1 MEFKPKSNDDPDT
14 INFNFSIQSSKPPS
28 NAQSV
33 ADALETFGSTLFDES
48 AAYGHRFV
56 SFEVDPLTTTSVS
69 VAVARGSWRQLE
81 EATHSSSYE
90 AELILDKSFDLYA
103 SEMDEEEVK
112 QFFLNGVVGL
122 DLEGLLGEWTAV
134 GYIPIATDAVEVPVA
149 TTDAV
154 EEAPEN
160 EPATIP
166 TTAPDVV
173 PVKPNPNASTVTA
186 ESAAVNV
193 VDESAGNI
201 NSNVLGIFF
210 AVVGGCLAAFVFAAF
225 VQNRKRRK
233 NNATAT
239 ETSVEV
245 DHIGDVNVREFES
258 EKPKVTVGEWAA
270 GLLPSKS
277 NNDNTG
283 SSPAAAATDIDRVL
297 AELHDS
303 EDSSF
308 ISAGSSGEDGS
319 HFSGYTGMTGI
330 SDLNYQPKSKGDAS
344 TLEKVEEVKTSI
356 SFLDKSRGSLLRNTS
371 LNRKKESFES
381 DPSDSKGSSRT
392 SQSMRK
398 EESFESDYR
407 DKSAMA
413 TLNLKKDMLNTDVGE
428 DEKARTMSAQQNS
441 EMLAQQRQVDK
452 VRAATVKAKKRMKSI
467 GSSPQKDGSQS
478 SIPNSD
484 AERDQLLPSP
494 VHKSDD
500 DHVSF
505 EIV

>member
-1 MEFKPKSNDDPDT
+1 M
-14 INFNFSIQSSKPPS
+14 
-28 NAQSV
+28 
-33 ADALETFGSTLFDES
+33 
-48 AAYGHRFV
+48 

-81 EATHSSSYE
+81 GEAEHSSSYE

-103 SEMDEEEVK
+103 SDVDEEEVK
-112 QFFLNGVVGL
+112 QLFLNGVVGL

-134 GYIPIATDAVEVPVA
+134 GYIPVATDAVEVPE
-149 TTDAV
+149 TDAV
-154 EEAPEN
+154 EGVPEK
-160 EPATIP
+160 EPTTTTAQATIP
-166 TTAPDVV
+166 AAAPDVASAV
-173 PVKPNPNASTVTA
+173 PATPTPNAATVTA
-186 ESAAVNV
+186 ESAAVDV
-193 VDESAGNI
+193 VDESAGEI
-201 NSNVLGIFF
+201 NKNVLGIFF

-225 VQNRKRRK
+225 VQNRKRR
-233 NNATAT
+233 NNTTAT

-245 DHIGDVNVREFES
+245 DHIGDVNVDFEN
-258 EKPKVTVGEWAA
+258 ERPKITVAKWAA
-270 GLLPSKS
+270 GLLSGKS
-277 NNDNTG
+277 NNDNTA
-283 SSPAAAATDIDRVL
+283 SSPTAAATDIDRVL

-308 ISAGSSGEDGS
+308 VSAGSSGEDGS

-330 SDLNYQPKSKGDAS
+330 SDLNYQPKSKGTDAS
-344 TLEKVEEVKTSI
+344 KLEKVEEVKTSI

-381 DPSDSKGSSRT
+381 DPSDSKGSNRT

-413 TLNLKKDMLNTDVGE
+413 TLNLKKDMLNADVGE

-467 GSSPQKDGSQS
+467 GSSPKKDGGQA
-478 SIPNSD
+478 SIPNRDDGSD
-484 AERDQLLPSP
+484 HLLPSLAQ
-494 VHKSDD
+494 KSDD
-500 DHVSF
+500 DHVGF